1 MKELSNE
8 TSPRSEW
15 CRKSGDLCTIMLRYI
30 PIALVVA
37 VIAGCFNDSW
47 EIGEHSVVSLD
58 DAIDVRQFLSWT
70 EQDFERAFGQP
81 HLCTESRAIK
91 KCFYQPL
98 RRELHVPPDCTFGYY
113 DVIHRVDAKFR
124 SGTLDYVIIRPNI
137 KRLDEDVRLSYG
149 LPQRTP
155 DRVVIVGNLTQ
166 SLSQSLGGQ
175 IWDDY
180 AGYHYLAVYM
190 SHEGISHE
198 SASIERIEVN
208 KSGEPNWSSV
218 GRAGPDCSLLHELP
232 DSFGGG
238 VCVQSNRS
246 APPLR
251 SERQF

>member
-8 TSPRSEW
+8 TIPRSEW

-70 EQDFERAFGQP
+70 EQDFEQAFGQP
-81 HLCTESRAIK
+81 YRCGDSEQTLVK
-91 KCFYQPL
+91 KCSYQRL
-98 RRELHVPPDCTFGYY
+98 RTELYVPPDCTIGVYR
-113 DVIHRVDAKFR
+113 VIHRVEAYFR
-124 SGTLDYVIIRPNI
+124 KGALDFVVIRPDS
-137 KRLDEDVRLSYG
+137 KRLDGEFRLNYG
-149 LPQRTP
+149 LPQQSP
-155 DRVVIVGNLTQ
+155 DRVVTYITP
-166 SLSQSLGGQ
+166 SQSLGGQ

-198 SASIERIEVN
+198 SGSIERIEVN
-208 KSGEPNWSSV
+208 KSGEPNWSSSGGYIANECNV
-218 GRAGPDCSLLHELP
+218 LH
-232 DSFGGG
+232 DISNHIVGG
-238 VCVQSNRS
+238 VCLETAS
-246 APPLR
+246 PPSDLP
-251 SERQF
+251 FLY